1 MRLLIDQLEQSLG
14 SRLYYL
20 SLFAA
25 MTIPDIAGALGS
37 DDGQANKARYVAW
50 FDEWVGPLFAQDLM
64 EQLTPEIRS
73 MIPTPDNPLTGEV
86 CYRFRC
92 SLLHQGSSRHPMSP
106 YARLVFIEPGAT
118 SNVLHG
124 TLVHDL
130 LVVDL
135 PTFCQEVS
143 TAARSWLDKVEGTR
157 RYKENYDRFARR
169 YADGLPPHII
179 GVPVIG

>member
-1 MRLLIDQLEQSLG
+1 MRSLIDQLEQSLG

-25 MTIPDIAGALGS
+25 LTIPDIAGALDS
-37 DDGQANKARYVAW
+37 DDGQANGARYVAW
-50 FDEWVGPLFAQDLM
+50 FDEWVRSLIAHDLM
-64 EQLTPEIRS
+64 EKLPPEIRS
-73 MIPTPDNPLTGEV
+73 IVPAPDNPLTGEV

-92 SLLHQGSSRHPMSP
+92 SLLHQGSSRHPKSP
-106 YARLVFIEPGAT
+106 YARVVFIEPGAT
-118 SNVLHG
+118 SNVIHG

-135 PTFCQEVS
+135 PTFCQEVA
-143 TAARSWLDKVEGTR
+143 TGARSWLDRVEGTQ

-169 YADGLPPHII
+169 HADGLRPHIV